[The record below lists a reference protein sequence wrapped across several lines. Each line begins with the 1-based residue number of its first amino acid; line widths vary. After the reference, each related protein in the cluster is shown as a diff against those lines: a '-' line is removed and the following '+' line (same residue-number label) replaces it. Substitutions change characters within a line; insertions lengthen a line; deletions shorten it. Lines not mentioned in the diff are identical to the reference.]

1 MVWKIGNL
9 AIDGVAILAPMSGFT
24 SKGYRDFMQPFGVS
38 LSFTEMAS
46 DMGIIHGG
54 RRTAEYIE
62 LNDNGL
68 TGVQLFGNDPNE
80 LSEAAGIIADNNPDV
95 ALIDINMGCP
105 VSKVVRN
112 DAGSYLMRD
121 PKRCGEII
129 RKVRSRI
136 NIPVTAKIRLGWSDT
151 EMNFMDVIDELQSA
165 EVDMISLHVR
175 TKKEGYAGKPHYEYA
190 EGLRKRMSVPLV
202 ISGNIYSLDDAISA
216 MNISGADAVM
226 IARGG
231 VGNPFLVTQVDRY
244 FRTGERLPNPTVRQQ
259 AEWCIQLMESLS
271 KNMDEDTLIRKMR
284 CYAPKFIAGCHGCRE
299 HRLKLATMTDSR
311 ESLIHMLDSIVEE
324 MGDVRIGDR

>member
-1 MVWKIGNL
+1 MVWKIGDL
-9 AIDGVAILAPMSGFT
+9 AIEGAAILAPMSGFT

-136 NIPVTAKIRLGWSDT
+136 DIPVTAKIRLGWSDT
-151 EMNFMDVIDELQSA
+151 EMNFRDVIDKLQ
-165 EVDMISLHVR
+165 
-175 TKKEGYAGKPHYEYA
+175 
-190 EGLRKRMSVPLV
+190 
-202 ISGNIYSLDDAISA
+202 
-216 MNISGADAVM
+216 
-226 IARGG
+226 
-231 VGNPFLVTQVDRY
+231 
-244 FRTGERLPNPTVRQQ
+244 
-259 AEWCIQLMESLS
+259 
-271 KNMDEDTLIRKMR
+271 
-284 CYAPKFIAGCHGCRE
+284 
-299 HRLKLATMTDSR
+299 
-311 ESLIHMLDSIVEE
+311 
-324 MGDVRIGDR
+324 